1 MNQLPLLPQGL
12 FTEEA
17 ATLPARGM
25 ARRKLRLFGMG
36 RKQSLSSAAL
46 LLAAP
51 QPILAI
57 DGETHQKT
65 LAEQKTDFTA
75 EGAPPPVEEKR
86 TAAAWSAVVAHVSP
100 LHCIRDA

>member
-1 MNQLPLLPQGL
+1 VSQLPLLPLGL

-17 ATLPARGM
+17 ASLPARGL

-36 RKQSLSSAAL
+36 RKRSHTGAAL

-51 QPILAI
+51 QTILAV
-57 DGETHQKT
+57 DGKVHQKT
-65 LAEQKTDFTA
+65 LAEQKSDFTA
-75 EGAPPPVEEKR
+75 EGAPPPVEVKR
-86 TAAAWSAVVAHVSP
+86 TSASCSAVVAYVSP